1 MKLIRRKSAK
11 KINVPLLFFV
21 LRLPSN
27 SVKQFFFSLF
37 FFDGA
42 SQIQGDSGR
51 ELELRGKKR
60 KAIPRNSLFFL
71 CVYWPLPSPLPCL
84 SLSPVLRIWLD
95 ADRSLAGK
103 RAYQEESPEHL
114 KYPRMLL
121 PNPLSQNTSGR
132 GNDVRARDPIGEILL
147 VQNHQR
153 NLISSF
159 LPSVFLQIRPFCQ
172 AQHWDRWFLKKKRV
186 PSSWLAE
193 LLLAV
198 CGQMPEMGGR
208 KKEKKE

>member
-11 KINVPLLFFV
+11 KINVPLLFFCGCPAI
-21 LRLPSN
+21 RLN
-27 SVKQFFFSLF
+27 SFFFLF
-37 FFDGA
+37 FFWWSVSNPRRFRTGIRA
-42 SQIQGDSGR
+42 KR
-51 ELELRGKKR
+51 KKR